1 MSKKVLYFD
10 TETTGTDPNR
20 HAIIQLSGMIEID
33 GEIVETF
40 NYKIRPLQ
48 SDEIDPEALR
58 VHGITEAEMDTYP
71 EPAVVLKQFLTL
83 LERYCNKF
91 DRNDKYFPAGYN
103 VRFDLDMLHA
113 FARKQGEKYLGS
125 FLSWIPIDAMPLVH
139 YLVTQS
145 DFKLQ
150 DYKLK
155 TVCDHFKIPIQA
167 HDAMSDITATRDLI
181 KKLEGMVTVKYQPPV
196 NPNEGV
202 PQGDPF

>member
-33 GEIVETF
+33 GEVVETF

-48 SDEIDPEALR
+48 SDEIDPEALM

-83 LERYCNKF
+83 LEKYCNKF
-91 DRNDKYFPAGYN
+91 DRNDKYYPAGYN

-125 FLSWIPIDAMPLVH
+125 FLAWIPIDAMPLVH

-167 HDAMSDITATRDLI
+167 HDAMSDITATRLLI
-181 KKLEGMVTVKYQPPV
+181 KQLEGLISCEYSMPKPPV
-196 NPNEGV
+196 D
-202 PQGDPF
+202 DPF

>member
-33 GEIVETF
+33 GEVVETF

-58 VHGITEAEMDTYP
+58 VHGITEAEMDAYP
-71 EPAVVLKQFLTL
+71 EPKVVLGQFLAL
-83 LERYCNKF
+83 LEKYCNKF
-91 DRNDKYFPAGYN
+91 DRNDKYYPAGYN
-103 VRFDLDMLHA
+103 VRFDLDMIHA

-125 FLSWIPIDAMPLVH
+125 FLAWIPIDAMPLVH

-145 DFKLQ
+145 DFRLP

-167 HDAMSDITATRDLI
+167 HDAMSDITATRLLI
-181 KKLEGMVTVKYQPPV
+181 KQLEGMSRATYEPPAPAPV
-196 NPNEGV
+196 EGDNSNP
-202 PQGDPF
+202 F